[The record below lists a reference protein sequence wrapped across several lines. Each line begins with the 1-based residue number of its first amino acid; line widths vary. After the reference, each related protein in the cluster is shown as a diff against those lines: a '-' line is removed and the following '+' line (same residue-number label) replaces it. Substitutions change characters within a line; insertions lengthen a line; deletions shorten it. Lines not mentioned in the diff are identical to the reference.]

1 MQQTNLAKGVRR
13 PITGCIEAVVLNSNT
28 TARFIL
34 TMQDWQITRAG
45 ALLRDLFCV
54 HECQRECA

>member
-1 MQQTNLAKGVRR
+1 MQETNLAKGVRR

-34 TMQDWQITRAG
+34 TMQDCQITRAG